1 MATTIPAAA
10 PAPTAPAPTETGAR
24 ASMLRTAVWLAV
36 PLVLLAG
43 VIALFVFTSGAGL
56 NVTPAAPIET
66 IQFGRTVLRPGQIE
80 LHVRNTSPDAVV
92 IAQVNINDA
101 IWPFTSTP
109 ARPIPRLGS
118 AVMTLD
124 YPWVQ
129 GEAYDIALLSSN
141 SIAFVTSIP
150 VATST
155 AQVSPATLWSF
166 TLIGLYV
173 GILPVILGMFWLP
186 VVRRMGQ
193 RTTLFLMAATVGLLL
208 YLGLDAITEGLE
220 LAGVL
225 GGAYQGVGIVG
236 IGIVGTWLLLHAIG
250 RRQAAL
256 GRDEVGQRRA
266 LAMSIA
272 IGIGL
277 HNLGEGLAIGAAYAI
292 GAAALGTF
300 LVVGFIIQ
308 NVTEGLG
315 IIVPVAKDDPPLR
328 TLAVL
333 GLIGG
338 APAIVGAWV
347 GGLVTS
353 QPLSVLFLA
362 IGAGAV
368 LQVAFEIGRQMVWK
382 TDIAKGQPVLV
393 FAGVLAGMLVLFVTG
408 VLIK

>member
-1 MATTIPAAA
+1 
-10 PAPTAPAPTETGAR
+10 
-24 ASMLRTAVWLAV
+24 MLRTAVWLAV

-80 LHVRNTSPDAVV
+80 LHLRNTSPDAVV

-109 ARPIPRLGS
+109 ARSIPRLGS

-141 SIAFVTSIP
+141 SIAFATSIP

-155 AQVSPATLWSF
+155 ARVSPATLWSF

-208 YLGLDAITEGLE
+208 YLGLDAITEALE

-250 RRQAAL
+250 RRQAAV

-277 HNLGEGLAIGAAYAI
+277 HNLGEGLAIGAAYAV

-300 LVVGFIIQ
+300 LVIGFIIQ

-382 TDIAKGQPVLV
+382 TDTAKGQPVLV